1 MKTLI
6 ALLLAISAFSQTIT
20 VNASSVVLDA
30 TATGALARWMMGQT
44 TPSVTPTLA
53 VAVDANTTA
62 FSLSSGTG
70 LGATSALV
78 LNGVEIVQC
87 TAKPTGSTFTC
98 TRGQIGTT
106 AVSHAQGVTV
116 KELIYKTANQAGTEM
131 MRGKLREVAAND
143 AVNRAAVAAAQAAL
157 EAAVLAGVQ

>member
-1 MKTLI
+1 MKLILI
-6 ALLLAISAFSQTIT
+6 ALLAIAAYGQTT
-20 VNASSVVLDA
+20 VNASSVSLDA

-44 TPSVTPTLA
+44 TPGVAPTLS
-53 VAVDANTTA
+53 VAVDSATTA
-62 FSLSSGTG
+62 FSLSSGSG

-78 LNGVEIVQC
+78 LGGVEIVQC

-116 KELIYKTANQAGTEM
+116 RELIYKTPNQAGTEL
-131 MRGKLREVAAND
+131 MRGQLRSIMRADPVVTAAI
-143 AVNRAAVAAAQAAL
+143 AAAAAAA
-157 EAAVLAGVQ
+157 EAAITAGVQ